1 MVTSMVH
8 FFDHVFLQL
17 VCSGSCAG
25 PSDEISPLYS
35 LWATFVGLYIANF
48 VVERSTGYAMPLFF
62 HTVRTNITEIVVAM
76 WRLLMFLSDTLSSLS
91 EWLVTVIL
99 ILGYVP

>member
-1 MVTSMVH
+1 MLH
-8 FFDHVFLQL
+8 FFDHVILQL

-48 VVERSTGYAMPLFF
+48 VVERSTGCVLIVLRSACFIPNLSLF
-62 HTVRTNITEIVVAM
+62 N
-76 WRLLMFLSDTLSSLS
+76 TLSEYFLLS
-91 EWLVTVIL
+91 TANTSDGLLLTCHQYQKKRSSENI
-99 ILGYVP
+99 